1 MKNLNV
7 DKVTKAIEA
16 DAGQPIAGLR
26 ESLEQAKRGEFAAV
40 HTPEAILARRKPGR
54 PVGSAQAVTK
64 KPVQIRLDAD
74 VLDALRATGDGWQTR
89 VNDTLRANL
98 VLAGKL

>member
-7 DKVTKAIEA
+7 EQVAKAIEA
-16 DAGQPIAGLR
+16 DAGHAIAGLR
-26 ESLEQAKRGEFAAV
+26 EGLAQAKRGEYAAI
-40 HTPEAILARRKPGR
+40 HTPEQIRARRKAGR
-54 PVGSAQAVTK
+54 PPGSTQAVTK

-74 VLDALRATGDGWQTR
+74 VLQALRATGEGWQTR

-98 VLAGKL
+98 LLAGKL